1 MQSEISDSSLKPSAY
16 TTETEILTVSKL
28 VLLSTVVLGK
38 QILAYLMK
46 NIYDFDELN
55 V

>member
-1 MQSEISDSSLKPSAY
+1 VHSESSDSSLKPSGY
-16 TTETEILTVSKL
+16 TSETEILTVSKL

-38 QILAYLMK
+38 QILAYPMK
-46 NIYDFDELN
+46 NISDFNELN